1 MFIGEPSSPVS
12 NGMHCKYRV
21 FLKKNIDKGCFFSS
35 QIYNYN
41 RWLKLNKDTKESRPS
56 FLNYENK

>member
-12 NGMHCKYRV
+12 NVTHCKYRV

-35 QIYNYN
+35 QVYNYN
-41 RWLKLNKDTKESRPS
+41 RWLKLNKDGKASRPS
-56 FLNYENK
+56 FIIYEKK